1 MPAEQA
7 AIRSLLV
14 PMQDGY
20 LLMPGTLVAEV
31 VSYSPPETVPGQ
43 YPRWLL
49 GRFNWRGQRLP
60 CVSFEALNGGYAGTP
75 ATRAR
80 VIVLKALKNRP
91 GLPYFSVVAQG
102 IPRLLSVHPDAIE
115 DLNEPMDDAPA
126 VRMPVLAH
134 GEPAFIPDMDFMED
148 EIHKAM
154 FG

>member
-1 MPAEQA
+1 MAAEQT

-31 VSYSPPETVPGQ
+31 VTYSPPEAVPGQ
-43 YPRWLL
+43 YPRWFL

-60 CVSFEALNGGYAGTP
+60 CVSFEALNGGQAATP

-80 VIVLKALKNRP
+80 VIVVKAVSNRP
-91 GLPYFSVVAQG
+91 GLPYFALVAQG
-102 IPRLLSVHPDAIE
+102 IPRLLSVEADAIE
-115 DLNEPMDDAPA
+115 DLEEPMDDAPA

-134 GEPAFIPDMDFMED
+134 GEPAFIPAVHYME
-148 EIHKAM
+148 EQIYRAL